1 MDLSTKAM
9 LAAIHISLWTAR
21 KHDRKVS
28 REVATLNGANEQAGR
43 YNKRLFCEAPKLDE
57 IQTIAGRIRQYFY
70 RVTLPWSDE
79 GLRILPAELYFEFNA
94 QMRDFAAEFRYA
106 VDEFLDAYDTYV
118 KEAQPMLGSLF
129 RLKDYP
135 SGDKVKEKFALRPE
149 ILPIPTGDDFRVSL
163 SEDEQARIARDIDA
177 STRAAI
183 GDGMRDLWTR
193 LYEVTHHMAS
203 RLADPEA
210 RFHGTLVSNVC
221 DLVELLPRLNIV
233 GDPHLAS
240 LTEQVRK
247 QLCQH
252 SADLLRNSPTTR
264 QQTAASA
271 AAIARTIAD
280 VLAIDQTPTEP
291 PQTDSADAESLFEAV
306 ASSEEST
313 ENETDAILDHMA
325 AYMGAPV

>member
-79 GLRILPAELYFEFNA
+79 GMRILPAELYFEFNA

-271 AAIARTIAD
+271 AAIARTIAG
-280 VLAIDQTPTEP
+280 VLAIDQPPTEP
-291 PQTDSADAESLFEAV
+291 PQTDSAGAESLFEAV